1 MGCYADDDNSVE
13 ENCFLVLR
21 CVVYKMAGMAGQQ
34 AVGLLGVNILK
45 MYVSGVFGIHLLV
58 VRRQVRPFSKNE

>member
-1 MGCYADDDNSVE
+1 MG
-13 ENCFLVLR
+13 
-21 CVVYKMAGMAGQQ
+21 GMAGQQ
-34 AVGLLGVNILK
+34 AVGLLGVNIFK